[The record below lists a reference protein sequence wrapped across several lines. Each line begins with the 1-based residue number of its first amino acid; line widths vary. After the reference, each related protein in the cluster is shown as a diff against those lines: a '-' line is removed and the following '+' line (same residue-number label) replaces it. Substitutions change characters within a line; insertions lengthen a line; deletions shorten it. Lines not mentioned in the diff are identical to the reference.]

1 MASGVN
7 KVILIGNLGSD
18 PEIRHLESGSTVANF
33 NIATSESYTSK
44 NGERITQ
51 TEWHRL
57 ELWDGLARI
66 AEQYLKKGNTI
77 YVEGK
82 LRTESWQDKDG
93 VSRSTTRVRVT
104 NLTMLG
110 GGSGSSGGSSD
121 YNGAPSSSATPVPPQ
136 RREEPVPPAMSSDGD
151 DDELPF

>member
-1 MASGVN
+1 MAGGVN

-33 NIATSESYTSK
+33 NIATSENYTNK

-93 VSRSTTRVRVT
+93 VSRSTTRVRVI
-104 NLTMLG
+104 NMTMLG
-110 GGSGSSGGSSD
+110 GGSGSAGGSSD
-121 YNGAPSSSATPVPPQ
+121 DSGSPAHAPVAPQ